1 MRRFLLSSVQSASS
15 VVTTAELHEEM
26 REVETAV
33 ATALEQAQKL
43 GSSAAECAIS
53 RSRGINVGTRLGEVE
68 TVEFNQDGALGIT
81 LYVGQQ
87 KGSASTTDLS
97 SKAIRAAVEK
107 AFDIARYTSPDPYA
121 GLAPAELMATDI
133 PDLDLCHPADQ
144 SADYALEQALACEN
158 HALQLDP
165 RIVNSDGAGYSSHV
179 GYRVYGNSHGFLAGY
194 LQSRHSLS
202 CSLIAKSGD
211 AMQRDY
217 SYTVARHKD
226 DLWTP
231 QQVAEDAAQ
240 STLARLDSRKIS
252 TASVPV
258 IFRADVAN
266 SLFGHFVGAI
276 SGGNLYRKS
285 SFLLDHLGKQ
295 VLPEWLTITEQPHL
309 RGALGSSPFD
319 HEGLATTE
327 KNIVTNGVLETYLLT
342 SYAARK
348 MQMQPTGHA
357 GGIHNWS
364 VSHGAQT
371 LADLCRTMGT
381 GLLVTE
387 LMGQGVNLVNGDYS
401 RGAAGFWVENGEIQ
415 YPVEEIT
422 IAGNLKDMLKSIV
435 AIGNDVD
442 YRHGVRTGSV
452 LLENLKIAGN

>member
-1 MRRFLLSSVQSASS
+1 M
-15 VVTTAELHEEM
+15 TPDIKELKREM
-26 REVETAV
+26 KDVEQAV
-33 ATALEQAQKL
+33 AEALDYAGKL
-43 GSSAAECAIS
+43 GSSAVECAIS

-81 LYVGQQ
+81 LYRGQQ
-87 KGSASTTDLS
+87 KGSSSTTDLTPA
-97 SKAIRAAVEK
+97 AIRAAVEK
-107 AFDIARYTSPDPYA
+107 ANDIARYTSVDPHA

-144 SADYALEQALACEN
+144 SAEFALEQALQCER
-158 HALQLDP
+158 HALKQDE

-202 CSLIAKSGD
+202 CALIARSGE

-217 SYTVARHKD
+217 SYTVGRHRD
-226 DLWTP
+226 QLWSP
-231 QQVAEDAAQ
+231 EQVAEDAAQ
-240 STLARLDSRKIS
+240 STLARLDSRKIA
-252 TASVPV
+252 TAKVPV

-266 SLFGHFVGAI
+266 SLFGHLVSAI

-295 VLPEWLTITEQPHL
+295 VLPDWLTITEQPHL
-309 RGALGSSPFD
+309 RGGLASSPFD
-319 HEGLATTE
+319 QEGVAT
-327 KNIVTNGVLETYLLT
+327 KARDIISDGVLQTYLLT

-348 MQMQPTGHA
+348 MDMQPTGHA
-357 GGIHNWS
+357 GGIHNWEVTRQDKS
-364 VSHGAQT
+364 LQQ
-371 LADLCRTMGT
+371 LCREMGT

-387 LMGQGVNLVNGDYS
+387 LMGQGVNMVNGDYS
-401 RGAAGFWVENGEIQ
+401 RGAAGFWVEQGEIQ

-422 IAGNLKDMLKSIV
+422 IAGNLKEMLSNIV

-442 YRHGVRTGSV
+442 LRHGVRTGSV
-452 LLENLKIAGN
+452 LVDSLRIAGT

>member
-1 MRRFLLSSVQSASS
+1 MSSVQSANS

-26 REVETAV
+26 RDVESAV

-97 SKAIRAAVEK
+97 SQAIRAAVEK

-226 DLWTP
+226 ALWTP
-231 QQVAEDAAQ
+231 EQVAEDAAQ

-309 RGALGSSPFD
+309 RSALGSSPFD

-327 KNIVTNGVLETYLLT
+327 KNIVTNGVLETYLMT

-357 GGIHNWS
+357 GGIHNWT
-364 VSHGAQT
+364 VSHGEQS
-371 LADLCRTMGT
+371 LADLCRAMGT

-435 AIGNDVD
+435 AIGKDVD
-442 YRHGVRTGSV
+442 FRHGVRTGSI